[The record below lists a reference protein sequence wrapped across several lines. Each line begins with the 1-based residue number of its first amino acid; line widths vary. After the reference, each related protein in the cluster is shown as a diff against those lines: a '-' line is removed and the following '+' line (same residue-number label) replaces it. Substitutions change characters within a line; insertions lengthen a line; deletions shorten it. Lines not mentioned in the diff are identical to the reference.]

1 MTVSIQREPIDVASE
16 YAQLVG
22 PQPGAAVATFTGY
35 VRDHSDA
42 HAVSQLELE
51 HYPEM
56 AQKVL
61 MALGE
66 RAADQFGLSRWRIVH
81 RYGLLDVAETIVW
94 VGAVAEHRGE
104 AISASELMMDTLKTD
119 APFWKREI
127 SATGAAWVAATEED
141 ETALSRW

>member
-22 PQPGAAVATFTGY
+22 PRPGAAVATFTGY

-56 AQKVL
+56 ALKVL

-94 VGAVAEHRGE
+94 VGAVAEHRG
-104 AISASELMMDTLKTD
+104 
-119 APFWKREI
+119 
-127 SATGAAWVAATEED
+127 
-141 ETALSRW
+141 